1 MFHEGVILNQPL
13 LQGAHHRT
21 GGLYGRGSCPPVG
34 LTSIAKTGYY
44 HQFQLLGLDERRMD
58 LIRTPVVARAATL
71 ASRVPHLPRPLLPL
85 VVIAV
90 QVIDAKRGNI
100 YNILWILVFAF
111 ATLNILS
118 LVGRRFEPSRSRLNL
133 GEMMAILVV
142 IVSIFLLS
150 WEMLYVFHILPIK
163 LEPR

>member
-1 MFHEGVILNQPL
+1 
-13 LQGAHHRT
+13 
-21 GGLYGRGSCPPVG
+21 
-34 LTSIAKTGYY
+34 
-44 HQFQLLGLDERRMD
+44 MD

-71 ASRVPHLPRPLLPL
+71 ASSVPHLPRPLLPL
-85 VVIAV
+85 AVIAF

-100 YNILWILVFAF
+100 YNILWILVFGF

>member
-1 MFHEGVILNQPL
+1 
-13 LQGAHHRT
+13 
-21 GGLYGRGSCPPVG
+21 
-34 LTSIAKTGYY
+34 
-44 HQFQLLGLDERRMD
+44 MD
-58 LIRTPVVARAATL
+58 LIRTPLVARAATL
-71 ASRVPHLPRPLLPL
+71 AWSVPRLPRLLPVLL
-85 VVIAV
+85 VAL
-90 QVIDAKRGNI
+90 QFADAKRGNI
-100 YNILWILVFAF
+100 YNILWILVFGF

>member
-1 MFHEGVILNQPL
+1 MISSL
-13 LQGAHHRT
+13 
-21 GGLYGRGSCPPVG
+21 GSG
-34 LTSIAKTGYY
+34 KKRA
-44 HQFQLLGLDERRMD
+44 MD
-58 LIRTPVVARAATL
+58 LIRTPMVARAATL
-71 ASRVPHLPRPLLPL
+71 AFNVPRLPRLLPL
-85 VVIAV
+85 LLVAV
-90 QVIDAKRGNI
+90 QFSEGRHASI
-100 YNILWILVFAF
+100 YNILWILVFGF

-118 LVGRRFEPSRSRLNL
+118 LVGRRFEPTRSRLNL